1 MVEQSR
7 KIHGNERR
15 DTQMLSECPQQPKT
29 QAQNASQ
36 LFWVP
41 GFPGGTAI
49 KNPPANAGD
58 TRDEGQEDPLEE
70 EIATTPVSLPG

>member
-1 MVEQSR
+1 MEMSEEIL
-7 KIHGNERR
+7 K
-15 DTQMLSECPQQPKT
+15 MLSEYPQQPRT
-29 QAQNASQ
+29 QAQSASQ

-49 KNPPANAGD
+49 KKPPTNAGD
-58 TRDEGQEDPLEE
+58 TGDEGQEDPLEE